1 METMDINLKLKN
13 DIYPILF
20 KLKKKEL
27 NKISNVIFKTG
38 YDIMYP
44 QINETNIK
52 EKKEYNELINKLDE
66 LKKDLISP
74 QLNDKISSLES
85 SLEKLIG
92 ISCNSSKKGEFA
104 ENVLETIITQ
114 RYGDIT
120 YKKTNTI
127 PHSGD
132 AWLYLP
138 DEKIIMLE
146 SKNYT
151 TTVNK
156 DELIKMENDM
166 KTNNILWGLF
176 ISFNSNIQG
185 LKEMDYH
192 TFTHNNQIYN
202 IIAISNLS
210 IDINRLD
217 LGLTIIRKLI
227 NMPNSDTCFPWI
239 IKNIKSDLNEL
250 NDIIKKNYIIRD
262 NFINME
268 KEINKQLNSHYI
280 KLRDHQFEEEIK
292 ISEIIKNINSTME
305 KSIDIELDIKYTEIQ
320 DYCNEKDK
328 KLGKLF
334 NKILDKIS
342 KNITFVKNNNI
353 WNIKLNNEI
362 IGTVKVITKKITFE
376 LSKYELSINF
386 VIGKDKENIINL
398 SIIENIL
405 K

>member
-1 METMDINLKLKN
+1 METLDINLKLKK
-13 DIYPILF
+13 DVYPILF

-27 NKISNVIFKTG
+27 NKISDVIFKTG

-74 QLNDKISSLES
+74 QLNDKITSLES

-92 ISCNSSKKGEFA
+92 ISCNSAKKGEFA
-104 ENVLETIITQ
+104 ENMLETIITK

-120 YKKTNTI
+120 FKKTNTI

-138 DEKIIMLE
+138 DDKIIMLE

-176 ISFNSNIQG
+176 VSFNSNIQG
-185 LKEMDYH
+185 LKEFDYH
-192 TFTHNNQIYN
+192 TFIHNNQIYN
-202 IIAISNLS
+202 IISISNLS

-217 LGLTIIRKLI
+217 LGVTIIRKLI
-227 NMPNSDTCFPWI
+227 NMPTTDTCFPWI
-239 IKNIKSDLNEL
+239 IKNVKSDLNDL
-250 NDIIKKNYIIRD
+250 NDIIKKNYLIRD
-262 NFINME
+262 NFITME
-268 KEINKQLNSHYI
+268 KEINKQLNNHYI
-280 KLRDHQFEEEIK
+280 KLRDHQYEEEMK
-292 ISEIIKNINSTME
+292 ITEIIKNINSTME
-305 KSIDIELDIKYTEIQ
+305 KSIDVELDIKHENIQ
-320 DYCNEKDK
+320 NYCNEKDK

-334 NKILDKIS
+334 NKITDKIS
-342 KNITFVKNNNI
+342 KNIMFIKNNNI
-353 WNIKLNNEI
+353 WNIKLNNEE
-362 IGTVKVITKKITFE
+362 IGIVKVLTKKITLE
-376 LSKYELSINF
+376 LTKYELTVNF

>member
-1 METMDINLKLKN
+1 METMDLNLKLKKEVF
-13 DIYPILF
+13 PTLF

-27 NKISNVIFKTG
+27 NKIANVIFKTG

-44 QINETNIK
+44 QINETDIK

-66 LKKDLISP
+66 LKKELISP
-74 QLNDKISSLES
+74 QLNDKITSLET

-92 ISCNSSKKGEFA
+92 ISCNSSKKGEIA
-104 ENVLETIITQ
+104 ENILETIISQ

-132 AWLYLP
+132 AWIYLP
-138 DEKIIMLE
+138 DEKIIMIE
-146 SKNYT
+146 SKNYN

-176 ISFNSNIQG
+176 VSFNSNIQG

-210 IDINRLD
+210 VDINRLD
-217 LGLTIIRKLI
+217 LGITIVRKLI
-227 NMPNSDTCFPWI
+227 NMPNIDSCFPWV
-239 IKNIKSDLNEL
+239 IKNIKSDLNDL

-268 KEINKQLNSHYI
+268 KEINKQLNNHYI
-280 KLRDHQFEEEIK
+280 KLRDYQFEEENK
-292 ISEIIKNINSTME
+292 IIEIIKNINSTME
-305 KSIDIELDIKYTEIQ
+305 NSIDIDLDTKYKEIHE
-320 DYCNEKDK
+320 YCNEKDK
-328 KLGKLF
+328 KLGKLL
-334 NKILDKIS
+334 NKITDKIS
-342 KNITFVKNNNI
+342 KNILFIKNNNI

-362 IGTVKVITKKITFE
+362 IGNVKIITKKITFE
-376 LSKYELSINF
+376 LIKYELIINF
-386 VIGKDKENIINL
+386 VVGKDKENIINL

>member
-1 METMDINLKLKN
+1 MDLNLKLKK
-13 DIYPILF
+13 DAFPILF

-27 NKISNVIFKTG
+27 NKISDVIFKTG

-44 QINETNIK
+44 QISETNIK

-66 LKKDLISP
+66 LKKDLLSP
-74 QLNDKISSLES
+74 QLNDKIASLES

-92 ISCNSSKKGEFA
+92 ISCNSSKKGDFA
-104 ENVLETIITQ
+104 ENVLETIITK

-132 AWLYLP
+132 AWIYLP
-138 DEKIIMLE
+138 DDKIIMVE
-146 SKNYT
+146 SKNYN

-176 ISFNSNIQG
+176 VSFNSNIQG

-210 IDINRLD
+210 NDINRLD
-217 LGLTIIRKLI
+217 LGLTIVRKLI

-239 IKNIKSDLNEL
+239 IKNIKSDLNDL

-280 KLRDHQFEEEIK
+280 KLRDYQFEEENK
-292 ISEIIKNINSTME
+292 INEIIKNINSTME
-305 KSIDIELDIKYTEIQ
+305 KSIDIELDNKYDEIQ

-328 KLGKLF
+328 KLG
-334 NKILDKIS
+334 
-342 KNITFVKNNNI
+342 
-353 WNIKLNNEI
+353 
-362 IGTVKVITKKITFE
+362 ITKKITFE
-376 LSKYELSINF
+376 ISKYELIVNF
-386 VIGKDKENIINL
+386 VVGKDKENIINL